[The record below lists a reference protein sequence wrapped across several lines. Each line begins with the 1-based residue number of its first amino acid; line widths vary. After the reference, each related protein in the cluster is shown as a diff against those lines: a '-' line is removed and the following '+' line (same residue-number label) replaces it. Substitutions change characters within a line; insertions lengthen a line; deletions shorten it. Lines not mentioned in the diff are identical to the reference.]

1 MIMHNQ
7 YNPFR
12 AEILCNKF
20 QHHEVLF
27 DNFEDIILQI
37 NLINSI
43 RCINRVYIYTG
54 NMNKYLVEI
63 A

>member
-1 MIMHNQ
+1 MHNQ
-7 YNPFR
+7 YYQFR
-12 AEILCNKF
+12 AEMRYNKF

-27 DNFEDIILQI
+27 DNFKTIFYKSILS
-37 NLINSI
+37 NPSV
-43 RCINRVYIYTG
+43 NRVYIYTG